1 MISDAEL
8 EAEALAADADAPLDP
23 DAVCFWSLPDGPLP
37 DWYMPAAT
45 AGIGSPWRRRVAI
58 AVIVAFVLI
67 YAYGLCSTYGWVSP
81 A

>member
-8 EAEALAADADAPLDP
+8 EAEALAADPDVPLGS
-23 DAVCFWSLPDGPLP
+23 DAVCLWSGPPGPLP
-37 DWYMPAAT
+37 DWYMPAA
-45 AGIGSPWRRRVAI
+45 ISGSASRWRRTVAVLI
-58 AVIVAFVLI
+58 IVAFVLI